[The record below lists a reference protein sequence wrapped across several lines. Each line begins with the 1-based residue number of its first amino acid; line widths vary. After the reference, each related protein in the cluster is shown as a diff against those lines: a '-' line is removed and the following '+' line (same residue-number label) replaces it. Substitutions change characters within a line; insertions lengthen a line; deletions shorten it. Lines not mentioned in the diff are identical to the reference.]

1 MLSIL
6 SKFLKMVLKFI
17 NWFDINSGLIIGANK
32 CIGTIIDIF
41 NKTVLEM
48 KQALLLFLL
57 LLTAYSHIY
66 SVPPK
71 VTYNYDGRPLYFSL
85 FLSLENGLGAT
96 DYLRFNW
103 NEQIYTTAK
112 S

>member
-1 MLSIL
+1 
-6 SKFLKMVLKFI
+6 
-17 NWFDINSGLIIGANK
+17 
-32 CIGTIIDIF
+32 
-41 NKTVLEM
+41 M

-57 LLTAYSHIY
+57 LLTAYTHIY

-96 DYLRFNW
+96 DFLRLNW

-112 S
+112 T